1 MKIFK
6 KSVPAP
12 HNRRETGAGS
22 KIRTKTSKLFSHG
35 ERQEELPKIEFE
47 KVYKQIINMDI
58 DLLSKIVKEIILD
71 KDEVSLPGLGSFI
84 AELVPSVFSDKGYT
98 INPPYKRLY
107 FRQKEN
113 PQDTSLIDFYAS
125 SNKIEKQIAS
135 DIVCDFL
142 RELRKVLEVKKTIIF
157 PGLGRLRATKEN
169 YFFFVADENLD
180 IYPEGFGLEPISLK
194 THEET
199 TSEVSNTMA
208 TLRAILSPEEDANEP
223 AQVKVNAE
231 VKVNA
236 DVTEGVAVENSHPAE
251 AAENI
256 TVETT
261 KSTTDGITTEIV
273 AANTEEVT
281 INSAASGGTGKAT
294 AGTTGSTTSKE
305 TGKATAGTA
314 GSATS
319 EVNGTEIA
327 ETAGIATTNGA
338 EETATGRTSDS
349 ATIERT
355 NVSTEETSENTAGS
369 ATSKEAGKAT
379 AGTAGSATSEVNG
392 TISENANTGVTVDVT
407 ESATDGVAEVVTGG
421 TAIGAV
427 ANINEKASEN
437 ANESV
442 TGGATEG
449 ATKNAVETITDAAN
463 ECASASVTEEVSE
476 NTDNGATA
484 KVKQNAGED
493 ATESAAENATGDAT
507 ENRTGDATGRSTE
520 SLTETIAAAG
530 TQAKNVTTA
539 LTETMATSAMEGK
552 TGAVNE
558 SRDKKKSIRK
568 TIGWTI
574 IVLAALTLTA
584 LAAFMILAHTAP
596 DFIDSILYT
605 PEELEIINR

>member
-1 MKIFK
+1 
-6 KSVPAP
+6 
-12 HNRRETGAGS
+12 
-22 KIRTKTSKLFSHG
+22 
-35 ERQEELPKIEFE
+35 
-47 KVYKQIINMDI
+47 MDI

-261 KSTTDGITTEIV
+261 KSTTDGITTETV
-273 AANTEEVT
+273 AANTEGVT
-281 INSAASGGTGKAT
+281 INSAASGG
-294 AGTTGSTTSKE
+294 

-327 ETAGIATTNGA
+327 ETAGIATTTGA
-338 EETATGRTSDS
+338 EETATGRTSDNSSTKRAEGATDETAEKS
-349 ATIERT
+349 ADDTTT
-355 NVSTEETSENTAGS
+355 NGNEHI
-369 ATSKEAGKAT
+369 
-379 AGTAGSATSEVNG
+379 NG
-392 TISENANTGVTVDVT
+392 TMSENATTDVTEGVT
-407 ESATDGVAEVVTGG
+407 ESAAESEAEVVTGS
-421 TAIGAV
+421 AV
-427 ANINEKASEN
+427 ANANEKASEN

-442 TGGATEG
+442 TGRATESE
-449 ATKNAVETITDAAN
+449 TENNVETIADAENNVAAAKVTGNMSENADEKTTAN
-463 ECASASVTEEVSE
+463 VNDDTNTNINNDTTESVSE
-476 NTDNGATA
+476 NVTETAT
-484 KVKQNAGED
+484 NR
-493 ATESAAENATGDAT
+493 ATK
-507 ENRTGDATGRSTE
+507 

-539 LTETMATSAMEGK
+539 LTETMATSAKEGK

-558 SRDKKKSIRK
+558 SRGKKKSIRK

>member
-1 MKIFK
+1 
-6 KSVPAP
+6 
-12 HNRRETGAGS
+12 
-22 KIRTKTSKLFSHG
+22 
-35 ERQEELPKIEFE
+35 
-47 KVYKQIINMDI
+47 MDI

-223 AQVKVNAE
+223 AQVKVNA
-231 VKVNA
+231 
-236 DVTEGVAVENSHPAE
+236 DVTEGVAVENSHPSE
-251 AAENI
+251 TAENV
-256 TVETT
+256 TNKTT
-261 KSTTDGITTEIV
+261 KSTTDGVTTETV

-281 INSAASGGTGKAT
+281 INSA
-294 AGTTGSTTSKE
+294 TSEE
-305 TGKATAGTA
+305 TGKATAGTVN
-314 GSATS
+314 SVTS

-327 ETAGIATTNGA
+327 EAAGNAKANGN
-338 EETATGRTSDS
+338 EH
-349 ATIERT
+349 I
-355 NVSTEETSENTAGS
+355 
-369 ATSKEAGKAT
+369 
-379 AGTAGSATSEVNG
+379 NG
-392 TISENANTGVTVDVT
+392 TMSENATTDVT
-407 ESATDGVAEVVTGG
+407 ESGTEGVAEVVTGG
-421 TAIGAV
+421 AAIGAV
-427 ANINEKASEN
+427 ANVTEKASEN

-449 ATKNAVETITDAAN
+449 ATKNSVEIITDAAN
-463 ECASASVTEEVSE
+463 DVAVANVTEEVSE

-484 KVKQNAGED
+484 KVKQNAGEDTNANVNDDASTNINKD

-558 SRDKKKSIRK
+558 SRGKKKSIQK

>member
-1 MKIFK
+1 
-6 KSVPAP
+6 
-12 HNRRETGAGS
+12 
-22 KIRTKTSKLFSHG
+22 
-35 ERQEELPKIEFE
+35 
-47 KVYKQIINMDI
+47 MDI

-236 DVTEGVAVENSHPAE
+236 DVTEGVAVENSHSSE
-251 AAENI
+251 TAENV
-256 TVETT
+256 TVKTT
-261 KSTTDGITTEIV
+261 KSTTDGVTTETV

-281 INSAASGGTGKAT
+281 INSATSDGTGKAT
-294 AGTTGSTTSKE
+294 AGTVN
-305 TGKATAGTA
+305 
-314 GSATS
+314 SATS

-327 ETAGIATTNGA
+327 EAAGN
-338 EETATGRTSDS
+338 
-349 ATIERT
+349 
-355 NVSTEETSENTAGS
+355 
-369 ATSKEAGKAT
+369 AT
-379 AGTAGSATSEVNG
+379 ANGNEHING
-392 TISENANTGVTVDVT
+392 TMSENATTDVT
-407 ESATDGVAEVVTGG
+407 ERGTEGVAEVVTGG
-421 TAIGAV
+421 AAIGAV
-427 ANINEKASEN
+427 ANVTEKASEN

-449 ATKNAVETITDAAN
+449 ATKNSVEIITDAAN
-463 ECASASVTEEVSE
+463 DVAVANVTEEVSE
-476 NTDNGATA
+476 NTDTGATA
-484 KVKQNAGED
+484 KVKQNAGEDTNANVNDDASTNINKD

-520 SLTETIAAAG
+520 SLTETIAEAG
-530 TQAKNVTTA
+530 DQTKPAESETTA
-539 LTETMATSAMEGK
+539 LTETMATG
-552 TGAVNE
+552 
-558 SRDKKKSIRK
+558 KKKSIRK

>member
-1 MKIFK
+1 
-6 KSVPAP
+6 
-12 HNRRETGAGS
+12 
-22 KIRTKTSKLFSHG
+22 
-35 ERQEELPKIEFE
+35 
-47 KVYKQIINMDI
+47 MDI

-223 AQVKVNAE
+223 AQVKVNA
-231 VKVNA
+231 
-236 DVTEGVAVENSHPAE
+236 DVIEGVAVENSHPSE
-251 AAENI
+251 TAENV
-256 TVETT
+256 TVKTT
-261 KSTTDGITTEIV
+261 KSTTDGVTTETV
-273 AANTEEVT
+273 DPNTEVVT
-281 INSAASGGTGKAT
+281 INSATSDGTGKAT
-294 AGTTGSTTSKE
+294 AGTVN
-305 TGKATAGTA
+305 
-314 GSATS
+314 SATS

-327 ETAGIATTNGA
+327 EAAGN
-338 EETATGRTSDS
+338 
-349 ATIERT
+349 
-355 NVSTEETSENTAGS
+355 
-369 ATSKEAGKAT
+369 AT
-379 AGTAGSATSEVNG
+379 ANGNEHING
-392 TISENANTGVTVDVT
+392 TMSENATTDVT
-407 ESATDGVAEVVTGG
+407 ERGTEGVAEVVTGG
-421 TAIGAV
+421 AAIGAV
-427 ANINEKASEN
+427 ANVTEKASEN

-449 ATKNAVETITDAAN
+449 ATKNSVEIITDAAN
-463 ECASASVTEEVSE
+463 DGAAANVTEEVSE
-476 NTDNGATA
+476 NTGTGATA
-484 KVKQNAGED
+484 KVKQNAGEDTNANVNDDASTNINKD

-520 SLTETIAAAG
+520 SLTETIAEAG
-530 TQAKNVTTA
+530 DQTKPAESETTA
-539 LTETMATSAMEGK
+539 LTETMATG
-552 TGAVNE
+552 
-558 SRDKKKSIRK
+558 KKKSIRK

>member
-1 MKIFK
+1 MD
-6 KSVPAP
+6 
-12 HNRRETGAGS
+12 G
-22 KIRTKTSKLFSHG
+22 
-35 ERQEELPKIEFE
+35 ELPTIEFE

-223 AQVKVNAE
+223 AQVKVNA
-231 VKVNA
+231 
-236 DVTEGVAVENSHPAE
+236 DVIEGVAVENSHPSE
-251 AAENI
+251 TAENV
-256 TVETT
+256 TVKTT
-261 KSTTDGITTEIV
+261 KSTTDGVTTETV
-273 AANTEEVT
+273 DPNTEVVT
-281 INSAASGGTGKAT
+281 TNSATSDGTGKAT
-294 AGTTGSTTSKE
+294 AGTVN
-305 TGKATAGTA
+305 
-314 GSATS
+314 SATS

-327 ETAGIATTNGA
+327 EAAGN
-338 EETATGRTSDS
+338 
-349 ATIERT
+349 
-355 NVSTEETSENTAGS
+355 
-369 ATSKEAGKAT
+369 AT
-379 AGTAGSATSEVNG
+379 ANGNEHING
-392 TISENANTGVTVDVT
+392 TMSENATTDVT
-407 ESATDGVAEVVTGG
+407 ESGTEGVAEVVTGG
-421 TAIGAV
+421 AAIGAV
-427 ANINEKASEN
+427 ANVTEKASEN

-449 ATKNAVETITDAAN
+449 ATKNSVEIITDAAN
-463 ECASASVTEEVSE
+463 DGAAANVTEKVSE
-476 NTDNGATA
+476 NTDTGATA
-484 KVKQNAGED
+484 KVKQNAGEDTNANVNDDASTNINKD

-520 SLTETIAAAG
+520 SLTETIAEAG
-530 TQAKNVTTA
+530 DQTKPAESETTA
-539 LTETMATSAMEGK
+539 LTETMATG
-552 TGAVNE
+552 
-558 SRDKKKSIRK
+558 KKKSIRK
-568 TIGWTI
+568 TIEWTI

>member
-1 MKIFK
+1 
-6 KSVPAP
+6 
-12 HNRRETGAGS
+12 
-22 KIRTKTSKLFSHG
+22 
-35 ERQEELPKIEFE
+35 
-47 KVYKQIINMDI
+47 MDI

-223 AQVKVNAE
+223 AQVKVNA
-231 VKVNA
+231 
-236 DVTEGVAVENSHPAE
+236 DVIEGVAVENSHPSE
-251 AAENI
+251 TAENV
-256 TVETT
+256 TVKTT
-261 KSTTDGITTEIV
+261 KSTTDGVTTETV
-273 AANTEEVT
+273 DPNTEVVT
-281 INSAASGGTGKAT
+281 INSATSDGTGKAT
-294 AGTTGSTTSKE
+294 AGTVN
-305 TGKATAGTA
+305 
-314 GSATS
+314 SATS

-327 ETAGIATTNGA
+327 EAAGN
-338 EETATGRTSDS
+338 
-349 ATIERT
+349 
-355 NVSTEETSENTAGS
+355 
-369 ATSKEAGKAT
+369 AT
-379 AGTAGSATSEVNG
+379 ANGNEHING
-392 TISENANTGVTVDVT
+392 TMSENATTDVT
-407 ESATDGVAEVVTGG
+407 ESGTEGVAEVVTGG
-421 TAIGAV
+421 AAIGAV
-427 ANINEKASEN
+427 ANVTEKASEN

-449 ATKNAVETITDAAN
+449 ATKNSVEIITDAAN
-463 ECASASVTEEVSE
+463 DGAAANVTEKVSE
-476 NTDNGATA
+476 NTDTGATA
-484 KVKQNAGED
+484 KVKQNAGEDTNANVNDDASTNINKD
-493 ATESAAENATGDAT
+493 ATESAAENATGDAI

-520 SLTETIAAAG
+520 SLTETIAEAG
-530 TQAKNVTTA
+530 DQTKPAESETTA
-539 LTETMATSAMEGK
+539 LTETMATG
-552 TGAVNE
+552 
-558 SRDKKKSIRK
+558 KKKSIRK

>member
-1 MKIFK
+1 
-6 KSVPAP
+6 
-12 HNRRETGAGS
+12 
-22 KIRTKTSKLFSHG
+22 
-35 ERQEELPKIEFE
+35 
-47 KVYKQIINMDI
+47 MDI

-223 AQVKVNAE
+223 AQVKVNA
-231 VKVNA
+231 
-236 DVTEGVAVENSHPAE
+236 DVTEGVAVENSHSSE
-251 AAENI
+251 TAENV
-256 TVETT
+256 TVKTT
-261 KSTTDGITTEIV
+261 KSTTDGVTTETV
-273 AANTEEVT
+273 DPNTEVVT
-281 INSAASGGTGKAT
+281 TNSATRDGTGKAT
-294 AGTTGSTTSKE
+294 AGTVN
-305 TGKATAGTA
+305 
-314 GSATS
+314 SATS
-319 EVNGTEIA
+319 EVNGTM
-327 ETAGIATTNGA
+327 
-338 EETATGRTSDS
+338 
-349 ATIERT
+349 
-355 NVSTEETSENTAGS
+355 
-369 ATSKEAGKAT
+369 
-379 AGTAGSATSEVNG
+379 
-392 TISENANTGVTVDVT
+392 SENANTGVTVDVT
-407 ESATDGVAEVVTGG
+407 EDVTESETEGVAEVVTGG
-421 TAIGAV
+421 AAIGAV
-427 ANINEKASEN
+427 ANVTEKASEN

-449 ATKNAVETITDAAN
+449 ATKNSVEIITDAAN
-463 ECASASVTEEVSE
+463 DVAAANVTEEASENTNKIEIEVTTNGATAVAAANANESATDGVAEITTCAAHKVATANVTKEVSE
-476 NTDNGATA
+476 NTDTGATT
-484 KVKQNAGED
+484 KVKENAGED
-493 ATESAAENATGDAT
+493 TTEPVPENVTETATHH
-507 ENRTGDATGRSTE
+507 STE
-520 SLTETIAAAG
+520 SLTETIAEAG
-530 TQAKNVTTA
+530 DQTKPAESETTA
-539 LTETMATSAMEGK
+539 LTETMATG
-552 TGAVNE
+552 
-558 SRDKKKSIRK
+558 KKKSIRK
-568 TIGWTI
+568 TIEWTI

>member
-1 MKIFK
+1 
-6 KSVPAP
+6 
-12 HNRRETGAGS
+12 
-22 KIRTKTSKLFSHG
+22 
-35 ERQEELPKIEFE
+35 
-47 KVYKQIINMDI
+47 MDI

-223 AQVKVNAE
+223 AQVKVNA
-231 VKVNA
+231 
-236 DVTEGVAVENSHPAE
+236 DVIEGVAVENSHPSE
-251 AAENI
+251 TAENV
-256 TVETT
+256 TNKTT
-261 KSTTDGITTEIV
+261 KSTTDGVTTETV

-281 INSAASGGTGKAT
+281 INSATSDGTGKAT
-294 AGTTGSTTSKE
+294 AGTVN
-305 TGKATAGTA
+305 
-314 GSATS
+314 SATS

-327 ETAGIATTNGA
+327 EAAGN
-338 EETATGRTSDS
+338 
-349 ATIERT
+349 
-355 NVSTEETSENTAGS
+355 
-369 ATSKEAGKAT
+369 AT
-379 AGTAGSATSEVNG
+379 ANGNEHING
-392 TISENANTGVTVDVT
+392 TMSENATTDVT
-407 ESATDGVAEVVTGG
+407 ESATEGVAEVVTGG
-421 TAIGAV
+421 
-427 ANINEKASEN
+427 
-437 ANESV
+437 
-442 TGGATEG
+442 ATEG
-449 ATKNAVETITDAAN
+449 VTKNSVEIITDAAN

-476 NTDNGATA
+476 NTDTGATA
-484 KVKQNAGED
+484 KVKQNAGEDTNANVNDDASTNINKD

-558 SRDKKKSIRK
+558 SRGKKKSIRK

>member
-1 MKIFK
+1 
-6 KSVPAP
+6 
-12 HNRRETGAGS
+12 
-22 KIRTKTSKLFSHG
+22 
-35 ERQEELPKIEFE
+35 
-47 KVYKQIINMDI
+47 MDI

-135 DIVCDFL
+135 EIVCDFL

-223 AQVKVNAE
+223 AQVKVNA
-231 VKVNA
+231 
-236 DVTEGVAVENSHPAE
+236 DVIEGVAVENSHPSE
-251 AAENI
+251 TAENV
-256 TVETT
+256 TVKTT
-261 KSTTDGITTEIV
+261 KSTTDGVTTETV
-273 AANTEEVT
+273 DPNTEVVT
-281 INSAASGGTGKAT
+281 TNSTTSDGTGKAT
-294 AGTTGSTTSKE
+294 AGTVN
-305 TGKATAGTA
+305 
-314 GSATS
+314 SATS
-319 EVNGTEIA
+319 EVNGTEVA
-327 ETAGIATTNGA
+327 EAAGN
-338 EETATGRTSDS
+338 
-349 ATIERT
+349 
-355 NVSTEETSENTAGS
+355 
-369 ATSKEAGKAT
+369 AT
-379 AGTAGSATSEVNG
+379 ANGNEHING
-392 TISENANTGVTVDVT
+392 TMSENATTDVT
-407 ESATDGVAEVVTGG
+407 ESGTEGVAEVVTGG
-421 TAIGAV
+421 AAIGAV
-427 ANINEKASEN
+427 ANVTEKASEN

-449 ATKNAVETITDAAN
+449 ATKNSVEIITDAAN
-463 ECASASVTEEVSE
+463 DGAAANVTEKVSE
-476 NTDNGATA
+476 NTDTGATA
-484 KVKQNAGED
+484 KVKQNAGEDTNANVNDDASTNINKD

-520 SLTETIAAAG
+520 SLTETIAEAG
-530 TQAKNVTTA
+530 DQTKPAESETTA
-539 LTETMATSAMEGK
+539 LTETMATG
-552 TGAVNE
+552 
-558 SRDKKKSIRK
+558 KKKSIRK

>member
-1 MKIFK
+1 
-6 KSVPAP
+6 
-12 HNRRETGAGS
+12 
-22 KIRTKTSKLFSHG
+22 
-35 ERQEELPKIEFE
+35 
-47 KVYKQIINMDI
+47 MDI

-113 PQDTSLIDFYAS
+113 PQDTSLIDFYAD

-199 TSEVSNTMA
+199 PSEVSNTMA

-223 AQVKVNAE
+223 AQAKVNAE

-236 DVTEGVAVENSHPAE
+236 GVAAGGVVENSHPAE
-251 AAENI
+251 ASENI

-261 KSTTDGITTEIV
+261 KPTTDNVTTETV
-273 AANTEEVT
+273 ATSTEGVT
-281 INSAASGGTGKAT
+281 TNSSTSEGTEKAT
-294 AGTTGSTTSKE
+294 VETVGISTSEGTEK
-305 TGKATAGTA
+305 
-314 GSATS
+314 ATS
-319 EVNGTEIA
+319 ETVAIDTSGVNGTETA
-327 ETAGIATTNGA
+327 EAAGNATKNGNGLTNETMSEDATT
-338 EETATGRTSDS
+338 
-349 ATIERT
+349 
-355 NVSTEETSENTAGS
+355 
-369 ATSKEAGKAT
+369 
-379 AGTAGSATSEVNG
+379 
-392 TISENANTGVTVDVT
+392 DVT
-407 ESATDGVAEVVTGG
+407 ESATDDAAEV
-421 TAIGAV
+421 AIGVGAV
-427 ANINEKASEN
+427 GAVENTNEKASEN
-437 ANESV
+437 TNGSV
-442 TGGATEG
+442 P
-449 ATKNAVETITDAAN
+449 
-463 ECASASVTEEVSE
+463 
-476 NTDNGATA
+476 
-484 KVKQNAGED
+484 
-493 ATESAAENATGDAT
+493 ENATETAT
-507 ENRTGDATGRSTE
+507 EALR
-520 SLTETIAAAG
+520 ETIAEAGDHTKPAESETAAL
-530 TQAKNVTTA
+530 A
-539 LTETMATSAMEGK
+539 ETMATG
-552 TGAVNE
+552 
-558 SRDKKKSIRK
+558 KKKSIRK

-574 IVLAALTLTA
+574 IVLTALTLTA

>member
-1 MKIFK
+1 
-6 KSVPAP
+6 
-12 HNRRETGAGS
+12 
-22 KIRTKTSKLFSHG
+22 
-35 ERQEELPKIEFE
+35 
-47 KVYKQIINMDI
+47 MDI

-223 AQVKVNAE
+223 AQVKVNA
-231 VKVNA
+231 
-236 DVTEGVAVENSHPAE
+236 DVIEGVAVENSHPSE
-251 AAENI
+251 TAENV
-256 TVETT
+256 TVKTT
-261 KSTTDGITTEIV
+261 KSTTDGVTTETV
-273 AANTEEVT
+273 DPNTEVVT
-281 INSAASGGTGKAT
+281 TNSATSDGTGKAT
-294 AGTTGSTTSKE
+294 TGTVN
-305 TGKATAGTA
+305 
-314 GSATS
+314 SATN

-327 ETAGIATTNGA
+327 EAAGN
-338 EETATGRTSDS
+338 
-349 ATIERT
+349 
-355 NVSTEETSENTAGS
+355 
-369 ATSKEAGKAT
+369 AT
-379 AGTAGSATSEVNG
+379 ANGNEHING
-392 TISENANTGVTVDVT
+392 TMSENATTDVT
-407 ESATDGVAEVVTGG
+407 ESGTEGVAEVVTGG
-421 TAIGAV
+421 AAIGAV
-427 ANINEKASEN
+427 ANVTEKASEN

-476 NTDNGATA
+476 NTDTGATA
-484 KVKQNAGED
+484 KVKQNAGEDTNANVNDDASTNINKD

-558 SRDKKKSIRK
+558 SRGKKKSIRK

>member
-1 MKIFK
+1 
-6 KSVPAP
+6 
-12 HNRRETGAGS
+12 
-22 KIRTKTSKLFSHG
+22 
-35 ERQEELPKIEFE
+35 
-47 KVYKQIINMDI
+47 MDI

-236 DVTEGVAVENSHPAE
+236 DVTEGVAVENSHSSE
-251 AAENI
+251 TAENV
-256 TVETT
+256 TVKTT
-261 KSTTDGITTEIV
+261 KSTTDGVTTETV

-281 INSAASGGTGKAT
+281 INSATSDGTGKAT
-294 AGTTGSTTSKE
+294 AGTVN
-305 TGKATAGTA
+305 
-314 GSATS
+314 SATS
-319 EVNGTEIA
+319 EVNGTEVA
-327 ETAGIATTNGA
+327 EAAGN
-338 EETATGRTSDS
+338 
-349 ATIERT
+349 
-355 NVSTEETSENTAGS
+355 
-369 ATSKEAGKAT
+369 AT
-379 AGTAGSATSEVNG
+379 ANGNEHING
-392 TISENANTGVTVDVT
+392 TMSENATTDVT
-407 ESATDGVAEVVTGG
+407 ESGTEGVAEVVTGG
-421 TAIGAV
+421 AAIGAV
-427 ANINEKASEN
+427 ANVTEKASEN

-449 ATKNAVETITDAAN
+449 ATKNSVEIITDAAN
-463 ECASASVTEEVSE
+463 DVAAANVTEEVSE
-476 NTDNGATA
+476 NTDTGATA
-484 KVKQNAGED
+484 KVKQNAGEDTNANVNDDASTNINKD

-520 SLTETIAAAG
+520 SLTETIAEAG
-530 TQAKNVTTA
+530 DQTKPAESETTA
-539 LTETMATSAMEGK
+539 LTETMATG
-552 TGAVNE
+552 
-558 SRDKKKSIRK
+558 KKKSIRK

>member
-1 MKIFK
+1 
-6 KSVPAP
+6 
-12 HNRRETGAGS
+12 
-22 KIRTKTSKLFSHG
+22 
-35 ERQEELPKIEFE
+35 
-47 KVYKQIINMDI
+47 MDI

-223 AQVKVNAE
+223 AQVKVNA
-231 VKVNA
+231 
-236 DVTEGVAVENSHPAE
+236 DVTEGVTVENSHPSE
-251 AAENI
+251 TAENV
-256 TVETT
+256 TVKTT
-261 KSTTDGITTEIV
+261 KSTTDGVTTETV
-273 AANTEEVT
+273 DPNTEVVT
-281 INSAASGGTGKAT
+281 TNSTTSDGTGKAT
-294 AGTTGSTTSKE
+294 AGTVN
-305 TGKATAGTA
+305 
-314 GSATS
+314 SATS

-327 ETAGIATTNGA
+327 EVAGN
-338 EETATGRTSDS
+338 
-349 ATIERT
+349 
-355 NVSTEETSENTAGS
+355 
-369 ATSKEAGKAT
+369 AT
-379 AGTAGSATSEVNG
+379 ANGNEHING
-392 TISENANTGVTVDVT
+392 TMSENATTDVT
-407 ESATDGVAEVVTGG
+407 ESGTEGVAEVVTGG
-421 TAIGAV
+421 AAIGAV
-427 ANINEKASEN
+427 ANVTEKASEN

-493 ATESAAENATGDAT
+493 TNANVNDDASTNINKDATESAAENATGDAT
-507 ENRTGDATGRSTE
+507 ENRTGNATGRSTE
-520 SLTETIAAAG
+520 SLTETIAEAG

-558 SRDKKKSIRK
+558 SRGKKKSIRK

>member
-236 DVTEGVAVENSHPAE
+236 DVSAGGVAEDSHTAE
-251 AAENI
+251 AAENV
-256 TVETT
+256 TAETT
-261 KSTTDGITTEIV
+261 KSTTGDVTIEAV
-273 AANTEEVT
+273 ATNTEGVT
-281 INSAASGGTGKAT
+281 TNGSTSERTGKAT
-294 AGTTGSTTSKE
+294 AE
-305 TGKATAGTA
+305 TVSIDTIG
-314 GSATS
+314 
-319 EVNGTEIA
+319 VNGTEIA
-327 ETAGIATTNGA
+327 EAAGSATTNGA
-338 EETATGRTSDS
+338 EETATGRTSDT

-355 NVSTEETSENTAGS
+355 SVSTEETSENTTGS
-369 ATSKEAGKAT
+369 ATSDETGKAT
-379 AGTAGSATSEVNG
+379 SGTAGSATNEVNG
-392 TISENANTGVTVDVT
+392 TEIAEAADNTTTNENGQINETMSEDATTDVT
-407 ESATDGVAEVVTGG
+407 EDVTKSATEGVAEITTSAANKVATANVTEKASENTNKIETVVTTNGA
-421 TAIGAV
+421 TAV
-427 ANINEKASEN
+427 AAANATANATEKASEN
-437 ANESV
+437 ATE
-442 TGGATEG
+442 TATH
-449 ATKNAVETITDAAN
+449 
-463 ECASASVTEEVSE
+463 SA
-476 NTDNGATA
+476 
-484 KVKQNAGED
+484 
-493 ATESAAENATGDAT
+493 
-507 ENRTGDATGRSTE
+507 TE
-520 SLTETIAAAG
+520 SLTGTMAEAG
-530 TQAKNVTTA
+530 DQTKPAESETTA
-539 LTETMATSAMEGK
+539 LAETLATG
-552 TGAVNE
+552 
-558 SRDKKKSIRK
+558 KKKSIRK

>member
-1 MKIFK
+1 
-6 KSVPAP
+6 
-12 HNRRETGAGS
+12 
-22 KIRTKTSKLFSHG
+22 
-35 ERQEELPKIEFE
+35 
-47 KVYKQIINMDI
+47 MDI

-223 AQVKVNAE
+223 AQVKVNA
-231 VKVNA
+231 
-236 DVTEGVAVENSHPAE
+236 DVIEGVAVENSHPSE
-251 AAENI
+251 TAENV
-256 TVETT
+256 TVKTT
-261 KSTTDGITTEIV
+261 KSTTDGVTTETV
-273 AANTEEVT
+273 DPNTEVVT
-281 INSAASGGTGKAT
+281 TNSATSDGTGKAT
-294 AGTTGSTTSKE
+294 TGTVN
-305 TGKATAGTA
+305 
-314 GSATS
+314 SATN

-327 ETAGIATTNGA
+327 EAAGNATANGNEHINGTMSENATTDVTESGTEGVAEVVTGGAAIGAAANVTEEASENTNKIETEVTTNGA
-338 EETATGRTSDS
+338 TAV
-349 ATIERT
+349 A
-355 NVSTEETSENTAGS
+355 A
-369 ATSKEAGKAT
+369 A
-379 AGTAGSATSEVNG
+379 
-392 TISENANTGVTVDVT
+392 NAN
-407 ESATDGVAEVVTGG
+407 ESATDGVAEITTCAAHKVA
-421 TAIGAV
+421 TA
-427 ANINEKASEN
+427 N
-437 ANESV
+437 
-442 TGGATEG
+442 
-449 ATKNAVETITDAAN
+449 
-463 ECASASVTEEVSE
+463 VTEEVSE
-476 NTDNGATA
+476 NTDTGATA

-493 ATESAAENATGDAT
+493 TNANVNDDASTNINKDATESAAKNATGDAT

-520 SLTETIAAAG
+520 SLTETIAEAG
-530 TQAKNVTTA
+530 DQTKPAESETTA
-539 LTETMATSAMEGK
+539 LTETMATG
-552 TGAVNE
+552 
-558 SRDKKKSIRK
+558 KKKSIRK

>member
-1 MKIFK
+1 
-6 KSVPAP
+6 
-12 HNRRETGAGS
+12 
-22 KIRTKTSKLFSHG
+22 
-35 ERQEELPKIEFE
+35 
-47 KVYKQIINMDI
+47 MDI

-236 DVTEGVAVENSHPAE
+236 DVTEGVAVENSHSSE
-251 AAENI
+251 TAENV
-256 TVETT
+256 TVKTT
-261 KSTTDGITTEIV
+261 KSTTDGVTTETV
-273 AANTEEVT
+273 DPNTEVVT
-281 INSAASGGTGKAT
+281 TNSTTSDGTGKAT
-294 AGTTGSTTSKE
+294 TGTVNS
-305 TGKATAGTA
+305 ATNEVNGTEISEAA

-327 ETAGIATTNGA
+327 EAAGN
-338 EETATGRTSDS
+338 
-349 ATIERT
+349 
-355 NVSTEETSENTAGS
+355 
-369 ATSKEAGKAT
+369 AT
-379 AGTAGSATSEVNG
+379 ANGNEHING
-392 TISENANTGVTVDVT
+392 TMSENATTDVT
-407 ESATDGVAEVVTGG
+407 ERGTEGVAEVVTGG
-421 TAIGAV
+421 AAIGAT
-427 ANINEKASEN
+427 ANVTEKVSEN

-476 NTDNGATA
+476 NTDTGATA

-493 ATESAAENATGDAT
+493 TNANVNDDASTNINKYATESAAENATGDAT

-520 SLTETIAAAG
+520 SLTETIVAAG

-552 TGAVNE
+552 TVAVNE
-558 SRDKKKSIRK
+558 SRGKKKSIRK

>member
-1 MKIFK
+1 
-6 KSVPAP
+6 
-12 HNRRETGAGS
+12 
-22 KIRTKTSKLFSHG
+22 
-35 ERQEELPKIEFE
+35 
-47 KVYKQIINMDI
+47 MDI

-223 AQVKVNAE
+223 AQVKVNA
-231 VKVNA
+231 
-236 DVTEGVAVENSHPAE
+236 DVTEGVAVENSHPSE
-251 AAENI
+251 TAENV
-256 TVETT
+256 TVKTT
-261 KSTTDGITTEIV
+261 KSTTDGVTTETV
-273 AANTEEVT
+273 DPNTEVVT
-281 INSAASGGTGKAT
+281 TNSATSDGTGKAT
-294 AGTTGSTTSKE
+294 TGTVN
-305 TGKATAGTA
+305 
-314 GSATS
+314 SATS
-319 EVNGTEIA
+319 EVNGTEVA
-327 ETAGIATTNGA
+327 EAAGN
-338 EETATGRTSDS
+338 
-349 ATIERT
+349 
-355 NVSTEETSENTAGS
+355 
-369 ATSKEAGKAT
+369 AT
-379 AGTAGSATSEVNG
+379 ANGNEHING
-392 TISENANTGVTVDVT
+392 TMSENATTDVT
-407 ESATDGVAEVVTGG
+407 ESGTEGVAEVVTGG
-421 TAIGAV
+421 AAIGAV
-427 ANINEKASEN
+427 ANVTEKASEN

-449 ATKNAVETITDAAN
+449 ATKNSVEIITDAAN
-463 ECASASVTEEVSE
+463 DGAAANVTEKVSE
-476 NTDNGATA
+476 NTDTGATA
-484 KVKQNAGED
+484 KVKQNAGEDTNANVNDDASTNINKD

-558 SRDKKKSIRK
+558 SRGKKKSIRK

>member
-1 MKIFK
+1 MD
-6 KSVPAP
+6 
-12 HNRRETGAGS
+12 G
-22 KIRTKTSKLFSHG
+22 
-35 ERQEELPKIEFE
+35 ELPTIEFE

-223 AQVKVNAE
+223 AQVKVNA
-231 VKVNA
+231 
-236 DVTEGVAVENSHPAE
+236 DVTEGVAVENSHPSE
-251 AAENI
+251 TAENV
-256 TVETT
+256 TVKTT
-261 KSTTDGITTEIV
+261 KSTTDGVTTETV

-281 INSAASGGTGKAT
+281 INSAKSDGTGKAT
-294 AGTTGSTTSKE
+294 AGTVN
-305 TGKATAGTA
+305 
-314 GSATS
+314 SATN

-327 ETAGIATTNGA
+327 ETAG
-338 EETATGRTSDS
+338 S
-349 ATIERT
+349 AT
-355 NVSTEETSENTAGS
+355 N
-369 ATSKEAGKAT
+369 
-379 AGTAGSATSEVNG
+379 EVNG
-392 TISENANTGVTVDVT
+392 TEIAEAAGNATANGNEHINGTMSENANTGVTEDVT
-407 ESATDGVAEVVTGG
+407 ERGTEGVAEVVTGG
-421 TAIGAV
+421 AAIGA
-427 ANINEKASEN
+427 
-437 ANESV
+437 
-442 TGGATEG
+442 
-449 ATKNAVETITDAAN
+449 AAN
-463 ECASASVTEEVSE
+463 VTEEASE

-484 KVKQNAGED
+484 KVKQNAGEDTNANVNNDASTNINKD

-558 SRDKKKSIRK
+558 SRGKKKSIRK

>member
-1 MKIFK
+1 
-6 KSVPAP
+6 
-12 HNRRETGAGS
+12 
-22 KIRTKTSKLFSHG
+22 
-35 ERQEELPKIEFE
+35 
-47 KVYKQIINMDI
+47 MDI

-223 AQVKVNAE
+223 AQVKVNA
-231 VKVNA
+231 
-236 DVTEGVAVENSHPAE
+236 DVIEGVAVENSHPSETAG
-251 AAENI
+251 NV
-256 TVETT
+256 TVKTT
-261 KSTTDGITTEIV
+261 KSTTDGVTTETV
-273 AANTEEVT
+273 DPNTEVVT
-281 INSAASGGTGKAT
+281 TNSATSDGTGKAT
-294 AGTTGSTTSKE
+294 TGTVN
-305 TGKATAGTA
+305 
-314 GSATS
+314 SATS

-327 ETAGIATTNGA
+327 EAAGN
-338 EETATGRTSDS
+338 
-349 ATIERT
+349 
-355 NVSTEETSENTAGS
+355 
-369 ATSKEAGKAT
+369 AT
-379 AGTAGSATSEVNG
+379 ANGNEHING
-392 TISENANTGVTVDVT
+392 TMSENATTDVT
-407 ESATDGVAEVVTGG
+407 ESGTEGVAEVVTGG
-421 TAIGAV
+421 AAIGAV
-427 ANINEKASEN
+427 ANVTEKASEN

-449 ATKNAVETITDAAN
+449 ATKNSVEIITDAAN
-463 ECASASVTEEVSE
+463 DVAAANVTEEVSE
-476 NTDNGATA
+476 NTDTGATA
-484 KVKQNAGED
+484 KVKQNAGEDTNANVNDDASTNINKD

-558 SRDKKKSIRK
+558 SRGKKKSIRK
-568 TIGWTI
+568 TIEWTI

>member
-1 MKIFK
+1 
-6 KSVPAP
+6 
-12 HNRRETGAGS
+12 
-22 KIRTKTSKLFSHG
+22 
-35 ERQEELPKIEFE
+35 
-47 KVYKQIINMDI
+47 MDI

-223 AQVKVNAE
+223 AQVKVNA
-231 VKVNA
+231 
-236 DVTEGVAVENSHPAE
+236 DVIEGVAVENSHPSE
-251 AAENI
+251 TAENV
-256 TVETT
+256 TVKTT
-261 KSTTDGITTEIV
+261 KSTTDGVTTETV

-281 INSAASGGTGKAT
+281 INSATSDGTGKAT
-294 AGTTGSTTSKE
+294 AGTVNS
-305 TGKATAGTA
+305 ATNEVNGTEIAEAA

-327 ETAGIATTNGA
+327 EAAGN
-338 EETATGRTSDS
+338 
-349 ATIERT
+349 
-355 NVSTEETSENTAGS
+355 
-369 ATSKEAGKAT
+369 AT
-379 AGTAGSATSEVNG
+379 ANGNEHING
-392 TISENANTGVTVDVT
+392 TMSENANTGVTVDVT
-407 ESATDGVAEVVTGG
+407 EDVTESATEGVAEVVTGG
-421 TAIGAV
+421 AAIGAV
-427 ANINEKASEN
+427 ANVTEKASEN

-449 ATKNAVETITDAAN
+449 ATKNSVEIITDAAN

-484 KVKQNAGED
+484 KVKQNAGEDTNANVNDDASTNINKD

-558 SRDKKKSIRK
+558 SRGKKKSIRK

>member
-1 MKIFK
+1 
-6 KSVPAP
+6 
-12 HNRRETGAGS
+12 
-22 KIRTKTSKLFSHG
+22 
-35 ERQEELPKIEFE
+35 
-47 KVYKQIINMDI
+47 MDI

-223 AQVKVNAE
+223 AQVKVNA
-231 VKVNA
+231 
-236 DVTEGVAVENSHPAE
+236 DVIEGVAVENSHPSE
-251 AAENI
+251 TAENV
-256 TVETT
+256 TVKTT
-261 KSTTDGITTEIV
+261 KSTTDGVTTETV
-273 AANTEEVT
+273 DPNTEVVT
-281 INSAASGGTGKAT
+281 TNSTTSDGTGKAT
-294 AGTTGSTTSKE
+294 AGTVN
-305 TGKATAGTA
+305 
-314 GSATS
+314 SATS

-327 ETAGIATTNGA
+327 EAAGNATANGNEHINGTMSENATTDVTESETEGVAEVVTGGAAIGAAANVTEEASENTNKIETEVTTNGA
-338 EETATGRTSDS
+338 TAV
-349 ATIERT
+349 A
-355 NVSTEETSENTAGS
+355 A
-369 ATSKEAGKAT
+369 A
-379 AGTAGSATSEVNG
+379 
-392 TISENANTGVTVDVT
+392 NAN
-407 ESATDGVAEVVTGG
+407 ESATDGVAEIT
-421 TAIGAV
+421 TCAAHKV
-427 ANINEKASEN
+427 A
-437 ANESV
+437 
-442 TGGATEG
+442 
-449 ATKNAVETITDAAN
+449 AAN
-463 ECASASVTEEVSE
+463 VTEEVSE
-476 NTDNGATA
+476 NTDTGATA
-484 KVKQNAGED
+484 KVKQNAGKDTNANVNDDASTNINKD
-493 ATESAAENATGDAT
+493 ATESAAANATGDAT

-558 SRDKKKSIRK
+558 GRGKTKSIRK

>member
-1 MKIFK
+1 
-6 KSVPAP
+6 
-12 HNRRETGAGS
+12 
-22 KIRTKTSKLFSHG
+22 
-35 ERQEELPKIEFE
+35 
-47 KVYKQIINMDI
+47 MDI

-223 AQVKVNAE
+223 AQVKVNA
-231 VKVNA
+231 
-236 DVTEGVAVENSHPAE
+236 DVIEGVAVENSHPSE
-251 AAENI
+251 TAENV
-256 TVETT
+256 TVKTT
-261 KSTTDGITTEIV
+261 KSTTDGVTTETV
-273 AANTEEVT
+273 DPNTEVVT
-281 INSAASGGTGKAT
+281 TNSTTSDGTGKAT
-294 AGTTGSTTSKE
+294 AGTVN
-305 TGKATAGTA
+305 
-314 GSATS
+314 SATS

-327 ETAGIATTNGA
+327 EAAGN
-338 EETATGRTSDS
+338 
-349 ATIERT
+349 
-355 NVSTEETSENTAGS
+355 
-369 ATSKEAGKAT
+369 AT
-379 AGTAGSATSEVNG
+379 ANGNEHING
-392 TISENANTGVTVDVT
+392 TMSENATTDVT
-407 ESATDGVAEVVTGG
+407 ESATEGVAEVVTGG
-421 TAIGAV
+421 AAIGAA
-427 ANINEKASEN
+427 ANVTEKASEN

-449 ATKNAVETITDAAN
+449 ATKNSVEIITDAAN
-463 ECASASVTEEVSE
+463 DVAAANVTEEVSE
-476 NTDNGATA
+476 NTDTGATA
-484 KVKQNAGED
+484 KVKQNAGEDTNANVNDDASTNINKD

-507 ENRTGDATGRSTE
+507 ENRTGDATGRSKE
-520 SLTETIAAAG
+520 SLTETIAEAG
-530 TQAKNVTTA
+530 DQTKPAESETTA
-539 LTETMATSAMEGK
+539 LTETMATG
-552 TGAVNE
+552 
-558 SRDKKKSIRK
+558 KKKSIRK

>member
-1 MKIFK
+1 
-6 KSVPAP
+6 
-12 HNRRETGAGS
+12 
-22 KIRTKTSKLFSHG
+22 
-35 ERQEELPKIEFE
+35 
-47 KVYKQIINMDI
+47 MDI

-236 DVTEGVAVENSHPAE
+236 DVIEGVAVENSHPSE
-251 AAENI
+251 TAENV
-256 TVETT
+256 TVKTT
-261 KSTTDGITTEIV
+261 KSTTDGVTTETV
-273 AANTEEVT
+273 DPNTEVVT
-281 INSAASGGTGKAT
+281 TNSTTSDGTGKAT
-294 AGTTGSTTSKE
+294 AGTVN
-305 TGKATAGTA
+305 
-314 GSATS
+314 SATS

-327 ETAGIATTNGA
+327 EAAGN
-338 EETATGRTSDS
+338 
-349 ATIERT
+349 
-355 NVSTEETSENTAGS
+355 
-369 ATSKEAGKAT
+369 AT
-379 AGTAGSATSEVNG
+379 ANGNEHING
-392 TISENANTGVTVDVT
+392 TMSENATTDVT
-407 ESATDGVAEVVTGG
+407 ESATEGVAEVVTGG
-421 TAIGAV
+421 AAIGA
-427 ANINEKASEN
+427 
-437 ANESV
+437 
-442 TGGATEG
+442 
-449 ATKNAVETITDAAN
+449 AAN
-463 ECASASVTEEVSE
+463 VTEKVSE
-476 NTDNGATA
+476 NTDTGATA
-484 KVKQNAGED
+484 KVKQNAGEDTNANVNDDASTNINKD
-493 ATESAAENATGDAT
+493 ATESAAENATGDAI

-520 SLTETIAAAG
+520 SLTETIAEAG
-530 TQAKNVTTA
+530 DQTKPAESETTA
-539 LTETMATSAMEGK
+539 LTETMATG
-552 TGAVNE
+552 
-558 SRDKKKSIRK
+558 KKKSIRK

>member
-1 MKIFK
+1 
-6 KSVPAP
+6 
-12 HNRRETGAGS
+12 
-22 KIRTKTSKLFSHG
+22 
-35 ERQEELPKIEFE
+35 
-47 KVYKQIINMDI
+47 MDI

-223 AQVKVNAE
+223 AQVKVNA
-231 VKVNA
+231 
-236 DVTEGVAVENSHPAE
+236 DVTEGVAVENSHSSE
-251 AAENI
+251 TAENV
-256 TVETT
+256 TVKTT
-261 KSTTDGITTEIV
+261 KSTTDGVTTETV

-281 INSAASGGTGKAT
+281 INSATSDGTGKAT
-294 AGTTGSTTSKE
+294 AGTVN
-305 TGKATAGTA
+305 
-314 GSATS
+314 SATS

-327 ETAGIATTNGA
+327 ETAG
-338 EETATGRTSDS
+338 S
-349 ATIERT
+349 AT
-355 NVSTEETSENTAGS
+355 N
-369 ATSKEAGKAT
+369 
-379 AGTAGSATSEVNG
+379 EVNG
-392 TISENANTGVTVDVT
+392 TEIAEAAGNATANGNEHINGTMSENANTGVTVDVT
-407 ESATDGVAEVVTGG
+407 EDVTERGTEGVAEVVTGG
-421 TAIGAV
+421 AAIGAV
-427 ANINEKASEN
+427 ANVTEKASEN

-449 ATKNAVETITDAAN
+449 ATKNSVEIITDAAN

-476 NTDNGATA
+476 NTDTGATA
-484 KVKQNAGED
+484 KVKQNAGEDTNANVNDDASTNINKD

-520 SLTETIAAAG
+520 SLTET
-530 TQAKNVTTA
+530 
-539 LTETMATSAMEGK
+539 MATSAMEGK

-558 SRDKKKSIRK
+558 SRGKKKSIRK

>member
-1 MKIFK
+1 
-6 KSVPAP
+6 
-12 HNRRETGAGS
+12 
-22 KIRTKTSKLFSHG
+22 
-35 ERQEELPKIEFE
+35 
-47 KVYKQIINMDI
+47 MDI

-236 DVTEGVAVENSHPAE
+236 DVTEGVAVENSHSSE
-251 AAENI
+251 TAENV
-256 TVETT
+256 TVKTT
-261 KSTTDGITTEIV
+261 KSTTDGVTTETV
-273 AANTEEVT
+273 DPNTEVVT
-281 INSAASGGTGKAT
+281 TNSATSDGTGKAT
-294 AGTTGSTTSKE
+294 AGTVN
-305 TGKATAGTA
+305 
-314 GSATS
+314 SATS
-319 EVNGTEIA
+319 EVNGTEVAEAAGSATNEVNGTEIA
-327 ETAGIATTNGA
+327 EAAGNATTNGN
-338 EETATGRTSDS
+338 EH
-349 ATIERT
+349 I
-355 NVSTEETSENTAGS
+355 
-369 ATSKEAGKAT
+369 
-379 AGTAGSATSEVNG
+379 NG
-392 TISENANTGVTVDVT
+392 TVSENATTDVTEDVT
-407 ESATDGVAEVVTGG
+407 ESATEGVAE
-421 TAIGAV
+421 
-427 ANINEKASEN
+427 
-437 ANESV
+437 
-442 TGGATEG
+442 
-449 ATKNAVETITDAAN
+449 ITTNAAN
-463 ECASASVTEEVSE
+463 KVATANVTEEASD
-476 NTDNGATA
+476 NTNKIETEVTTNGATA
-484 KVKQNAGED
+484 VAAANANET
-493 ATESAAENATGDAT
+493 ATHNA
-507 ENRTGDATGRSTE
+507 TE
-520 SLTETIAAAG
+520 SLTETIAEAG
-530 TQAKNVTTA
+530 DQTKPAESETTA
-539 LTETMATSAMEGK
+539 LTETMATG
-552 TGAVNE
+552 
-558 SRDKKKSIRK
+558 KKKSIRK

>member
-1 MKIFK
+1 
-6 KSVPAP
+6 
-12 HNRRETGAGS
+12 
-22 KIRTKTSKLFSHG
+22 
-35 ERQEELPKIEFE
+35 
-47 KVYKQIINMDI
+47 MDI

-223 AQVKVNAE
+223 TQVKVNAE

-236 DVTEGVAVENSHPAE
+236 DVTEGVAVENSHSSE
-251 AAENI
+251 TAENV
-256 TVETT
+256 TVKTT
-261 KSTTDGITTEIV
+261 KSTTDGVTTETV
-273 AANTEEVT
+273 DPNTEVVT
-281 INSAASGGTGKAT
+281 TNSATSDGTGKAK
-294 AGTTGSTTSKE
+294 AGTVN
-305 TGKATAGTA
+305 
-314 GSATS
+314 SATS
-319 EVNGTEIA
+319 EVNGTEVA
-327 ETAGIATTNGA
+327 EAAGN
-338 EETATGRTSDS
+338 
-349 ATIERT
+349 
-355 NVSTEETSENTAGS
+355 
-369 ATSKEAGKAT
+369 AT
-379 AGTAGSATSEVNG
+379 ANGNEHING
-392 TISENANTGVTVDVT
+392 TMSENATTDVT
-407 ESATDGVAEVVTGG
+407 ERGTEGVAEVVTGG
-421 TAIGAV
+421 AAIGAA
-427 ANINEKASEN
+427 ANVTEKASEN

-449 ATKNAVETITDAAN
+449 ATKNSVEIITDAAN
-463 ECASASVTEEVSE
+463 DVAAANVTEEVSE
-476 NTDNGATA
+476 NTDTGATA
-484 KVKQNAGED
+484 KVKQNAGEDTNANVNDDASTNINKD

-520 SLTETIAAAG
+520 SLTETIAEAG
-530 TQAKNVTTA
+530 DQTKPAESETTA
-539 LTETMATSAMEGK
+539 LTETMATG
-552 TGAVNE
+552 
-558 SRDKKKSIRK
+558 KKKSIRK

>member
-1 MKIFK
+1 M
-6 KSVPAP
+6 
-12 HNRRETGAGS
+12 
-22 KIRTKTSKLFSHG
+22 
-35 ERQEELPKIEFE
+35 
-47 KVYKQIINMDI
+47 
-58 DLLSKIVKEIILD
+58 SKIVKEIILD

-113 PQDTSLIDFYAS
+113 PQDTSLIDFYAD

-223 AQVKVNAE
+223 VQ

-236 DVTEGVAVENSHPAE
+236 DVTEGVAVENSHSSE
-251 AAENI
+251 TAENV
-256 TVETT
+256 TVKTT
-261 KSTTDGITTEIV
+261 KSTTDGVTTETV

-281 INSAASGGTGKAT
+281 INSA
-294 AGTTGSTTSKE
+294 TSDG

-314 GSATS
+314 GSATN
-319 EVNGTEIA
+319 EVNGTEIV

-338 EETATGRTSDS
+338 KETATEITSDNS
-349 ATIERT
+349 
-355 NVSTEETSENTAGS
+355 STERAEGATDETAEKTADD
-369 ATSKEAGKAT
+369 TSTNGNEHI
-379 AGTAGSATSEVNG
+379 NG
-392 TISENANTGVTVDVT
+392 TMSENATKGVT
-407 ESATDGVAEVVTGG
+407 ESVT
-421 TAIGAV
+421 
-427 ANINEKASEN
+427 ESE
-437 ANESV
+437 
-442 TGGATEG
+442 TE
-449 ATKNAVETITDAAN
+449 NAVETITDAENNVADAN
-463 ECASASVTEEVSE
+463 VNNDATGKASDVAAAKVTENMSE
-476 NTDNGATA
+476 NADEKTTA
-484 KVKQNAGED
+484 NVNDDKNTNINKD
-493 ATESAAENATGDAT
+493 ATESVSEKVTGNAT
-507 ENRTGDATGRSTE
+507 ENRTGNATGRATE

-530 TQAKNVTTA
+530 TQAKNETAA
-539 LTETMATSAMEGK
+539 LTETMATGAMEGK
-552 TGAVNE
+552 TGTVNE
-558 SRDKKKSIRK
+558 SRGKKKSIRK
-568 TIGWTI
+568 TIGWTVV
-574 IVLAALTLTA
+574 VLAALTLTA

>member
-1 MKIFK
+1 MD
-6 KSVPAP
+6 
-12 HNRRETGAGS
+12 G
-22 KIRTKTSKLFSHG
+22 
-35 ERQEELPKIEFE
+35 ELPTIEFE

-223 AQVKVNAE
+223 AQVKVNA
-231 VKVNA
+231 
-236 DVTEGVAVENSHPAE
+236 DVTEGVAVENSHSSE
-251 AAENI
+251 TAENV
-256 TVETT
+256 TVKTT
-261 KSTTDGITTEIV
+261 KSTTDGVTTETV
-273 AANTEEVT
+273 DPNTEVVT
-281 INSAASGGTGKAT
+281 INSATSDGTGKAT
-294 AGTTGSTTSKE
+294 AGTVN
-305 TGKATAGTA
+305 
-314 GSATS
+314 SATN

-327 ETAGIATTNGA
+327 EAAGN
-338 EETATGRTSDS
+338 
-349 ATIERT
+349 
-355 NVSTEETSENTAGS
+355 
-369 ATSKEAGKAT
+369 AT
-379 AGTAGSATSEVNG
+379 ANGNEHING
-392 TISENANTGVTVDVT
+392 TMSENATTDVT
-407 ESATDGVAEVVTGG
+407 ERGTEGVAEVVTGG
-421 TAIGAV
+421 AAIVAV
-427 ANINEKASEN
+427 ANVTEKASEN

-449 ATKNAVETITDAAN
+449 ATKNSVEIITDAAN
-463 ECASASVTEEVSE
+463 DVAAANVTEEVSE
-476 NTDNGATA
+476 NTDTGATA
-484 KVKQNAGED
+484 KVKQNAGEDTNANVNDDASTNINKD

-520 SLTETIAAAG
+520 SLTEAIAAAG

-539 LTETMATSAMEGK
+539 LAETLATG
-552 TGAVNE
+552 
-558 SRDKKKSIRK
+558 KKKSIRK

>member
-1 MKIFK
+1 
-6 KSVPAP
+6 
-12 HNRRETGAGS
+12 
-22 KIRTKTSKLFSHG
+22 
-35 ERQEELPKIEFE
+35 
-47 KVYKQIINMDI
+47 MDI

-113 PQDTSLIDFYAS
+113 PQDTALIDFYAS

-236 DVTEGVAVENSHPAE
+236 DVSAGGVAEDSHTAE
-251 AAENI
+251 AAENV
-256 TVETT
+256 TAETT
-261 KSTTDGITTEIV
+261 KSTTGDVTTEAV
-273 AANTEEVT
+273 ATNTEGVT
-281 INSAASGGTGKAT
+281 TNGSTSERTGKAT
-294 AGTTGSTTSKE
+294 AE
-305 TGKATAGTA
+305 TVSIDTIG
-314 GSATS
+314 
-319 EVNGTEIA
+319 VNGAEIA
-327 ETAGIATTNGA
+327 EAAGNATTNGN
-338 EETATGRTSDS
+338 GHIKRTMSEDV
-349 ATIERT
+349 TT
-355 NVSTEETSENTAGS
+355 N
-369 ATSKEAGKAT
+369 
-379 AGTAGSATSEVNG
+379 
-392 TISENANTGVTVDVT
+392 VT
-407 ESATDGVAEVVTGG
+407 ESAADGVAEVVTGVTAIGVVANAKEKVSENAAANVTEKACENTNESAAEVATDGAAEVVTGVAG
-421 TAIGAV
+421 TGAVENANEKVSESAAANVTEKASENTNESAAEVATNGVAEVATGVAAIGAV
-427 ANINEKASEN
+427 ANTNENVSENAAANVTEKASEN
-437 ANESV
+437 ATE
-442 TGGATEG
+442 TATY
-449 ATKNAVETITDAAN
+449 
-463 ECASASVTEEVSE
+463 SA
-476 NTDNGATA
+476 
-484 KVKQNAGED
+484 
-493 ATESAAENATGDAT
+493 
-507 ENRTGDATGRSTE
+507 TE
-520 SLTETIAAAG
+520 SLTETMAEASDQTKPAESE
-530 TQAKNVTTA
+530 TTA
-539 LTETMATSAMEGK
+539 LAETMATG
-552 TGAVNE
+552 
-558 SRDKKKSIRK
+558 KKKSIRK

>member
-1 MKIFK
+1 
-6 KSVPAP
+6 
-12 HNRRETGAGS
+12 
-22 KIRTKTSKLFSHG
+22 
-35 ERQEELPKIEFE
+35 
-47 KVYKQIINMDI
+47 MDI

-223 AQVKVNAE
+223 AQVKVNA
-231 VKVNA
+231 
-236 DVTEGVAVENSHPAE
+236 DVIEGVAVENSHPSE
-251 AAENI
+251 TAENV
-256 TVETT
+256 TVKTT
-261 KSTTDGITTEIV
+261 KSTTDGVTTETV
-273 AANTEEVT
+273 DPNTEVVT
-281 INSAASGGTGKAT
+281 TNSTTSDGTGKAT
-294 AGTTGSTTSKE
+294 AGTVN
-305 TGKATAGTA
+305 
-314 GSATS
+314 SATS
-319 EVNGTEIA
+319 EVNGTEVA
-327 ETAGIATTNGA
+327 EAAGN
-338 EETATGRTSDS
+338 
-349 ATIERT
+349 
-355 NVSTEETSENTAGS
+355 
-369 ATSKEAGKAT
+369 AT
-379 AGTAGSATSEVNG
+379 ANGNEHING
-392 TISENANTGVTVDVT
+392 TMSENATTDVT
-407 ESATDGVAEVVTGG
+407 ESGTEGVAEVVTGG
-421 TAIGAV
+421 AAIGAV
-427 ANINEKASEN
+427 ANVTEKASEN

-449 ATKNAVETITDAAN
+449 ATKNSVDIITDAAN
-463 ECASASVTEEVSE
+463 DVAVANVTEEVSE
-476 NTDNGATA
+476 NTDTGATA
-484 KVKQNAGED
+484 KVKQNAGEDTNANVNDDASTNINKD

-520 SLTETIAAAG
+520 SLTETIAEAG
-530 TQAKNVTTA
+530 DQTKPAESETTA
-539 LTETMATSAMEGK
+539 LTETMATG
-552 TGAVNE
+552 
-558 SRDKKKSIRK
+558 KKKSIRK

>member
-1 MKIFK
+1 MD
-6 KSVPAP
+6 
-12 HNRRETGAGS
+12 G
-22 KIRTKTSKLFSHG
+22 
-35 ERQEELPKIEFE
+35 ELPTIEFE

-236 DVTEGVAVENSHPAE
+236 DVTEGVAVENSHSSE
-251 AAENI
+251 TTENV
-256 TVETT
+256 TVKTT
-261 KSTTDGITTEIV
+261 KSTTDGVTTETV
-273 AANTEEVT
+273 DPNTEVVT
-281 INSAASGGTGKAT
+281 TNSATSDGTGKAT
-294 AGTTGSTTSKE
+294 AGTVN
-305 TGKATAGTA
+305 
-314 GSATS
+314 SATS

-327 ETAGIATTNGA
+327 EAAGIATTNGA
-338 EETATGRTSDS
+338 EGTATGRTSDS

-355 NVSTEETSENTAGS
+355 NVSTEETSENTTGS
-369 ATSKEAGKAT
+369 ATSEEAGKAT
-379 AGTAGSATSEVNG
+379 AGTVNSATNEVNG
-392 TISENANTGVTVDVT
+392 TEIAEAAGNATANGNEHINGTMSENATTDVT
-407 ESATDGVAEVVTGG
+407 ESGTEGVAEVVTDR
-421 TAIGAV
+421 
-427 ANINEKASEN
+427 
-437 ANESV
+437 ES
-442 TGGATEG
+442 
-449 ATKNAVETITDAAN
+449 I
-463 ECASASVTEEVSE
+463 
-476 NTDNGATA
+476 
-484 KVKQNAGED
+484 
-493 ATESAAENATGDAT
+493 
-507 ENRTGDATGRSTE
+507 
-520 SLTETIAAAG
+520 
-530 TQAKNVTTA
+530 
-539 LTETMATSAMEGK
+539 
-552 TGAVNE
+552 
-558 SRDKKKSIRK
+558 
-568 TIGWTI
+568 
-574 IVLAALTLTA
+574 
-584 LAAFMILAHTAP
+584 
-596 DFIDSILYT
+596 
-605 PEELEIINR
+605 

>member
-1 MKIFK
+1 MD
-6 KSVPAP
+6 
-12 HNRRETGAGS
+12 G
-22 KIRTKTSKLFSHG
+22 
-35 ERQEELPKIEFE
+35 ELPTIEFE

-208 TLRAILSPEEDANEP
+208 TLRAILSPEEDANES

-231 VKVNA
+231 VI
-236 DVTEGVAVENSHPAE
+236 EGVAVENSHPSE
-251 AAENI
+251 TAENV
-256 TVETT
+256 TVKTT
-261 KSTTDGITTEIV
+261 KSTTDGVTTETV

-281 INSAASGGTGKAT
+281 INSATSDGTGKAT
-294 AGTTGSTTSKE
+294 AGTVN
-305 TGKATAGTA
+305 
-314 GSATS
+314 SATS

-327 ETAGIATTNGA
+327 EAAGIATTNGA
-338 EETATGRTSDS
+338 EGTATGRTSDS

-355 NVSTEETSENTAGS
+355 NVSTEETSENTTGS
-369 ATSKEAGKAT
+369 ATSEEAGKAT
-379 AGTAGSATSEVNG
+379 AGTAGSDTSEVNG
-392 TISENANTGVTVDVT
+392 TMSENANTGVTTDVT
-407 ESATDGVAEVVTGG
+407 ESATEGVAKVVTGG
-421 TAIGAV
+421 AAIGAV
-427 ANINEKASEN
+427 ANVTEKASEN

-449 ATKNAVETITDAAN
+449 ATKNSVDIITDAAN
-463 ECASASVTEEVSE
+463 DVAVANVTEEVSE
-476 NTDNGATA
+476 NTDTGATA
-484 KVKQNAGED
+484 KVKQNAGEDTNANVNDDASTNINKD

-520 SLTETIAAAG
+520 SLTETIAEAG
-530 TQAKNVTTA
+530 DQTKPAESETTA
-539 LTETMATSAMEGK
+539 LTETMATG
-552 TGAVNE
+552 
-558 SRDKKKSIRK
+558 KKKSIRK

>member
-1 MKIFK
+1 
-6 KSVPAP
+6 
-12 HNRRETGAGS
+12 
-22 KIRTKTSKLFSHG
+22 
-35 ERQEELPKIEFE
+35 
-47 KVYKQIINMDI
+47 MDI

-113 PQDTSLIDFYAS
+113 PQDTSLIDFYAD

-223 AQVKVNAE
+223 VQ

-236 DVTEGVAVENSHPAE
+236 DVTDGIAVESSHPAE
-251 AAENI
+251 AAENV

-261 KSTTDGITTEIV
+261 KTTTDGVTTETV

-281 INSAASGGTGKAT
+281 TNS
-294 AGTTGSTTSKE
+294 TSRKE

-314 GSATS
+314 GNASS
-319 EVNGTEIA
+319 EINGTEIA
-327 ETAGIATTNGA
+327 GVVGSVTTNGA
-338 EETATGRTSDS
+338 EETATGRTSDNS
-349 ATIERT
+349 
-355 NVSTEETSENTAGS
+355 STERAEGATDETAEKAAGN
-369 ATSKEAGKAT
+369 ATTNGNEHI
-379 AGTAGSATSEVNG
+379 NG
-392 TISENANTGVTVDVT
+392 TISEDATESVT
-407 ESATDGVAEVVTGG
+407 ESVAEVVTGS

-427 ANINEKASEN
+427 ANANEKASEN

-442 TGGATEG
+442 TGGATESE
-449 ATKNAVETITDAAN
+449 TENAVETITDAENNVADAN
-463 ECASASVTEEVSE
+463 VNNDATGKASDVAAAKVTEDVSE
-476 NTDNGATA
+476 NADEKTTA
-484 KVKQNAGED
+484 NVNDDTNTNINKD
-493 ATESAAENATGDAT
+493 ATESVSENVTGNATGRA
-507 ENRTGDATGRSTE
+507 TE

-558 SRDKKKSIRK
+558 SRGKKKSIRK

>member
-1 MKIFK
+1 MD
-6 KSVPAP
+6 
-12 HNRRETGAGS
+12 G
-22 KIRTKTSKLFSHG
+22 
-35 ERQEELPKIEFE
+35 ELPTIEFE

-223 AQVKVNAE
+223 AQVKVNA
-231 VKVNA
+231 
-236 DVTEGVAVENSHPAE
+236 DVTEGVAVENSHPSE
-251 AAENI
+251 TAENV
-256 TVETT
+256 TVKTT
-261 KSTTDGITTEIV
+261 KSTTDGVTTETV
-273 AANTEEVT
+273 DPNTEVVT
-281 INSAASGGTGKAT
+281 TNSATSDGTGKAT
-294 AGTTGSTTSKE
+294 AGTVN
-305 TGKATAGTA
+305 
-314 GSATS
+314 SATS

-327 ETAGIATTNGA
+327 EAAGSATTNGA
-338 EETATGRTSDS
+338 EGTATGRTSDS
-349 ATIERT
+349 ATIEST
-355 NVSTEETSENTAGS
+355 NVSTEETSKNTTGS
-369 ATSKEAGKAT
+369 ATSEETGKAT
-379 AGTAGSATSEVNG
+379 ARTAGSDTSEVNG
-392 TISENANTGVTVDVT
+392 TMSENATTDVT
-407 ESATDGVAEVVTGG
+407 ESATEGVAEVVTGG
-421 TAIGAV
+421 AAIGAV
-427 ANINEKASEN
+427 ANVTEKASEN

-449 ATKNAVETITDAAN
+449 ATKNSVEIITDAAN
-463 ECASASVTEEVSE
+463 DVAAANVTEEASENTNKIETEVTTNGATAVAAANANESATDGVAEITTCAAHKVATANVTEEVSE
-476 NTDNGATA
+476 NTDTGATT
-484 KVKQNAGED
+484 KVKENVGED
-493 ATESAAENATGDAT
+493 TTEPVPENVTETATHH
-507 ENRTGDATGRSTE
+507 STE
-520 SLTETIAAAG
+520 SLTETIAEAG
-530 TQAKNVTTA
+530 DQTKPAESETTA
-539 LTETMATSAMEGK
+539 LTETMATGK
-552 TGAVNE
+552 T
-558 SRDKKKSIRK
+558 KSIRK

>member
-1 MKIFK
+1 
-6 KSVPAP
+6 
-12 HNRRETGAGS
+12 
-22 KIRTKTSKLFSHG
+22 
-35 ERQEELPKIEFE
+35 
-47 KVYKQIINMDI
+47 MDI

-223 AQVKVNAE
+223 AQVKVNA
-231 VKVNA
+231 
-236 DVTEGVAVENSHPAE
+236 DVTEGVAVENSHPSE
-251 AAENI
+251 TAENV
-256 TVETT
+256 TVKTT
-261 KSTTDGITTEIV
+261 KSTTDGVTTETV

-281 INSAASGGTGKAT
+281 INSATSDGTGKAT
-294 AGTTGSTTSKE
+294 AGTVN
-305 TGKATAGTA
+305 
-314 GSATS
+314 SATN

-327 ETAGIATTNGA
+327 EAAGN
-338 EETATGRTSDS
+338 
-349 ATIERT
+349 
-355 NVSTEETSENTAGS
+355 
-369 ATSKEAGKAT
+369 AT
-379 AGTAGSATSEVNG
+379 ANGNEHING
-392 TISENANTGVTVDVT
+392 TMSENANTGVTVDVT
-407 ESATDGVAEVVTGG
+407 EDVTERGTEGVAEVVTGG
-421 TAIGAV
+421 AAIGAV
-427 ANINEKASEN
+427 ANVTEKASEN

-449 ATKNAVETITDAAN
+449 ATKNSVEIITDAAN
-463 ECASASVTEEVSE
+463 DVAAANVTEEASENTNKIETEVTTNGATAVAAANANESATDGVAEITTCAAHKVASASVTEEVSE
-476 NTDNGATA
+476 NTDTGATA
-484 KVKQNAGED
+484 KVKQNAGEDTNANVNDDASTNINKD

-558 SRDKKKSIRK
+558 SRGKKKSIRK

-584 LAAFMILAHTAP
+584 LATFMILAHTAP

>member
-1 MKIFK
+1 
-6 KSVPAP
+6 
-12 HNRRETGAGS
+12 
-22 KIRTKTSKLFSHG
+22 
-35 ERQEELPKIEFE
+35 
-47 KVYKQIINMDI
+47 MDI

-223 AQVKVNAE
+223 AQVKVNA
-231 VKVNA
+231 
-236 DVTEGVAVENSHPAE
+236 DVTEGVAVKNSHPSE
-251 AAENI
+251 TAENV
-256 TVETT
+256 TVKTT
-261 KSTTDGITTEIV
+261 KSTTDGVTTETV
-273 AANTEEVT
+273 DPNTEVVT
-281 INSAASGGTGKAT
+281 TNSTTSDGTGKAT
-294 AGTTGSTTSKE
+294 AGTVN
-305 TGKATAGTA
+305 
-314 GSATS
+314 SATS

-327 ETAGIATTNGA
+327 EAAGN
-338 EETATGRTSDS
+338 
-349 ATIERT
+349 
-355 NVSTEETSENTAGS
+355 
-369 ATSKEAGKAT
+369 AT
-379 AGTAGSATSEVNG
+379 ANGNEHING
-392 TISENANTGVTVDVT
+392 TMSENATTDVT
-407 ESATDGVAEVVTGG
+407 ESGTEGVAEVVTGG
-421 TAIGAV
+421 AAIGAV
-427 ANINEKASEN
+427 ANVTEKASEN

-449 ATKNAVETITDAAN
+449 ATKNSVEIITDAAN
-463 ECASASVTEEVSE
+463 DVAAANVTEEVSE
-476 NTDNGATA
+476 NTDTGATA
-484 KVKQNAGED
+484 KVKQNAGEDTNANVNDDASTNINKD

-520 SLTETIAAAG
+520 SLTETIAEAG
-530 TQAKNVTTA
+530 DQTKPAESETTA
-539 LTETMATSAMEGK
+539 LTETMATG
-552 TGAVNE
+552 
-558 SRDKKKSIRK
+558 KKKSIRK

>member
-1 MKIFK
+1 MD
-6 KSVPAP
+6 
-12 HNRRETGAGS
+12 G
-22 KIRTKTSKLFSHG
+22 
-35 ERQEELPKIEFE
+35 ELPTIEFE

-223 AQVKVNAE
+223 AQVKVNA
-231 VKVNA
+231 
-236 DVTEGVAVENSHPAE
+236 DVIEGVAVENSHPSE
-251 AAENI
+251 TAENV
-256 TVETT
+256 TVKTT
-261 KSTTDGITTEIV
+261 KSTTDGVTTETV

-281 INSAASGGTGKAT
+281 INSATSDGTGKAT
-294 AGTTGSTTSKE
+294 AGTVNS
-305 TGKATAGTA
+305 ATNEVNGTEIAEAA

-327 ETAGIATTNGA
+327 EAAGN
-338 EETATGRTSDS
+338 
-349 ATIERT
+349 
-355 NVSTEETSENTAGS
+355 
-369 ATSKEAGKAT
+369 AT
-379 AGTAGSATSEVNG
+379 ANGNEHING
-392 TISENANTGVTVDVT
+392 TMSENANTGVTVDVT
-407 ESATDGVAEVVTGG
+407 EDVTESATEGVAEVVTGG
-421 TAIGAV
+421 AAIGAV
-427 ANINEKASEN
+427 ANVTEKASEN

-449 ATKNAVETITDAAN
+449 ATKNSVEIITDAAN
-463 ECASASVTEEVSE
+463 DVAAANVTEEVSE
-476 NTDNGATA
+476 NTDTGATA
-484 KVKQNAGED
+484 KVKQNAGEDTNANVNDDASTNINKD

-558 SRDKKKSIRK
+558 SRGKKKSIRK

>member
-1 MKIFK
+1 
-6 KSVPAP
+6 
-12 HNRRETGAGS
+12 
-22 KIRTKTSKLFSHG
+22 
-35 ERQEELPKIEFE
+35 
-47 KVYKQIINMDI
+47 MDI

-231 VKVNA
+231 VI
-236 DVTEGVAVENSHPAE
+236 EGVAVENSHPSE
-251 AAENI
+251 TAENV
-256 TVETT
+256 TVEMT
-261 KSTTDGITTEIV
+261 KSTTDGVTAETV

-281 INSAASGGTGKAT
+281 INSA
-294 AGTTGSTTSKE
+294 TSDG

-314 GSATS
+314 GSDTS
-319 EVNGTEIA
+319 EVNGTM
-327 ETAGIATTNGA
+327 
-338 EETATGRTSDS
+338 
-349 ATIERT
+349 
-355 NVSTEETSENTAGS
+355 
-369 ATSKEAGKAT
+369 
-379 AGTAGSATSEVNG
+379 
-392 TISENANTGVTVDVT
+392 SENANTGVTTDVT
-407 ESATDGVAEVVTGG
+407 ESATEGVAKVVTGG
-421 TAIGAV
+421 AAIGAV
-427 ANINEKASEN
+427 ANVTEKASEN

-449 ATKNAVETITDAAN
+449 ATKNSVEIITDAAN
-463 ECASASVTEEVSE
+463 DVAVANVTEEVSE
-476 NTDNGATA
+476 NTDTGATA
-484 KVKQNAGED
+484 KVKQNAGEDTNANVNDDASTNINKD

-520 SLTETIAAAG
+520 SLTETIAEAG
-530 TQAKNVTTA
+530 DQTKPAESETTA
-539 LTETMATSAMEGK
+539 LTETMATG
-552 TGAVNE
+552 
-558 SRDKKKSIRK
+558 KKKSIRK